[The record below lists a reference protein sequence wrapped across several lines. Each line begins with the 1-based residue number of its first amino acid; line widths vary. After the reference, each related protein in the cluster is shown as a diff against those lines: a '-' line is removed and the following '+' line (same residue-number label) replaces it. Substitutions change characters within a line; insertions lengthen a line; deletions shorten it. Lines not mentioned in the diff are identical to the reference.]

1 MGRSSKL
8 KLASLAFL
16 GLAVSV
22 GSHAQQEQQTQA
34 APQAP
39 APAANPAPVIEPK
52 ATELLKAMSSR
63 LAAAKTMSFTAIN
76 TYRVAARSTASHS
89 ITRRFPR

>member
-34 APQAP
+34 APASSGACGEPRAGNRAQGDRAP
-39 APAANPAPVIEPK
+39 EGHEQPACRGQDH
-52 ATELLKAMSSR
+52 EL
-63 LAAAKTMSFTAIN
+63 
-76 TYRVAARSTASHS
+76 HGH
-89 ITRRFPR
+89 